1 MKKTYPLA
9 AVLLLLFFAAG
20 CSTVQRIIGYQQP
33 EVRYT
38 DMSVEGISLEKIDLK
53 FHFEIDNP
61 NRVGITLEE
70 YTYNLLINEYDFL
83 SGSHREQLEIA
94 SRGSGTVALPLSLS
108 YREVYQSVS
117 SVARADSFSYRLSTE
132 VGVNIPV
139 YGKSLIPVTVEG
151 SLPRL
156 RMPEVGFVGFDV
168 NSLSFSGV
176 DVTLT
181 LNISNPN
188 PMGMKLSDLNL
199 AASIGGH
206 DLGGID
212 VSDIAVGS
220 GENIAVPVRMSMSL
234 SGIGGTLMDMLRGNR
249 DFSYEVR
256 GDGLFELDHPAFRDL
271 ERLPFHLIGDYRIG
285 N

>member
-83 SGSHREQLEIA
+83 SGSHSEQLEIA

-220 GENIAVPVRMSMSL
+220 GENIAVPVRLSMSL

>member
-53 FHFEIDNP
+53 FYFEIDNP

-94 SRGSGTVALPLSLS
+94 SRGTGTVALPLSLS

-176 DVTLT
+176 DMTLT

-199 AASIGGH
+199 AASIGGY

-212 VSDIAVGS
+212 VADLAVGS
-220 GENIAVPVRMSMSL
+220 GENLNVPVRLSMGL
-234 SGIGGTLMDMLRGNR
+234 SGIGGTLIDMLRGNR
-249 DFSYEVR
+249 DFSYEVK
-256 GDGLFELDHPAFRDL
+256 GDGLVELDHPAFRDIK
-271 ERLPFHLIGDYRIG
+271 RLPFHLIGDYRIG

>member
-33 EVRYT
+33 DVRYT
-38 DMSVEGISLEKIDLK
+38 DMSVEGISLEQIDLK

-83 SGSHREQLEIA
+83 SGSHSEQLEIA
-94 SRGSGTVALPLSLS
+94 SRGTGTVALPLSLS

-176 DVTLT
+176 DMTLT

>member
-1 MKKTYPLA
+1 MNKTLPLA
-9 AVLLLLFFAAG
+9 AVLLFLLFAAG
-20 CSTVQRIIGYQQP
+20 CSTVQRIMGYQEP
-33 EVRYT
+33 DVRYT
-38 DMSVEGISLEKIDLK
+38 DMSVERISLEKIDLK

-61 NRVGITLEE
+61 NRVGVTLEE
-70 YTYNLLINEYDFL
+70 YAYSLLINEYDFL

-117 SVARADSFSYRLSTE
+117 SVARADSFSYRLNTE

-139 YGKSLIPVTVEG
+139 YGKAMIPVTVEG

-176 DVTLT
+176 DMTLT

-212 VSDIAVGS
+212 VADIAVSS
-220 GENIAVPVRMSMSL
+220 GENLTVPVRLSMGL
-234 SGIGGTLMDMLRGNR
+234 SGIGGTLIDMLRGNR
-249 DFSYEVR
+249 DFSYEVK
-256 GDGLFELDHPAFRDL
+256 GDGLFELDHPAFRNL
-271 ERLPFHLIGDYRIG
+271 ERLPFHLTGDYRIG

>member
-1 MKKTYPLA
+1 MNKTLPLA
-9 AVLLLLFFAAG
+9 AVLLLLLFAAG
-20 CSTVQRIIGYQQP
+20 CSTVQRIMGYQEP
-33 EVRYT
+33 DVRYT

-61 NRVGITLEE
+61 NRVGVTLEE
-70 YTYNLLINEYDFL
+70 YAYSLLINEYDFL

-117 SVARADSFSYRLSTE
+117 SVARADSFSYRLNTE

-139 YGKSLIPVTVEG
+139 YGKAMIPVTVEG

-176 DVTLT
+176 DMTLT

-212 VSDIAVGS
+212 VADIAVSS
-220 GENIAVPVRMSMSL
+220 GENLTVPVRLSMGL
-234 SGIGGTLMDMLRGNR
+234 SGIGGTLIDMLRGNR
-249 DFSYEVR
+249 DFSYEVK
-256 GDGLFELDHPAFRDL
+256 GDGLFELDHPAFRNL
-271 ERLPFHLIGDYRIG
+271 ERLPFHLTGDYRIG

>member
-53 FHFEIDNP
+53 FYFEIDNP

-94 SRGSGTVALPLSLS
+94 SRGTGTVALPLSLS

-156 RMPEVGFVGFDV
+156 RMPEVGFVGFDL

>member
-53 FHFEIDNP
+53 FYFEIDNP

-94 SRGSGTVALPLSLS
+94 SRGTGTVALPLSLS

>member
-220 GENIAVPVRMSMSL
+220 GENIAVPVRLSMSL

>member
-83 SGSHREQLEIA
+83 SGSHSEQLEIA